1 MRRVFRGEKELFNA
15 LKERIIPD
23 LKESEFAM
31 SKYDCY
37 SEKHQMDIELKCRYT
52 HYDNL
57 VIEKIKY
64 EALMER
70 AKVFGYR
77 PVYINS
83 TPEGVWA
90 FRLDEIPEPSW
101 SKRGMPKTT
110 EFRNKNFVSKDV
122 GYYDLSLGVDI
133 SDLLD

>member
-1 MRRVFRGEKELFNA
+1 MTRLFRGEKELFNEI
-15 LKERIIPD
+15 KERIIPD

-37 SEKHQMDIELKCRYT
+37 SEKHKIDIELKCRNT

-64 EALMER
+64 DALMER
-70 AKVFGYR
+70 AKVFGNK
-77 PVYINS
+77 PIYINS
-83 TPEGVWA
+83 TPKGVWA
-90 FRLDEIPEPSW
+90 FRLDEIPEPVW
-101 SKRGMPKTT
+101 SKRNMPKTT
-110 EFRNKNFVSKDV
+110 EFRNKTFVSKDV

-133 SDLLD
+133 SDLLN